1 MPFDGHG
8 EIRREARALGERGV
22 HHWLAGTR
30 ARWDVD
36 IALRAGL
43 TETAGVVPTFA
54 SVGLEPRAAAI
65 ASIAGSSWDHLA
77 GLLGHRPD
85 IQVLVLSEADWADK
99 CEVELFGLP
108 NADKG
113 TLVVAGT
120 EAGWWSDLAAM
131 AGDDRQGELATVYGG
146 PDGRLDL
153 GDFFDLIA
161 VHEVAHLF
169 CEGQSAFPRMWL
181 GELFANLA
189 LHAWVAQRAP
199 DSLRTLTTLPRLAA
213 LGSGEEFEHRSR
225 DAFERLY
232 SSVGGPN
239 YVWYQFRLQVAAPAL
254 YDAIGE
260 VAVRRLFEAFRIDGG
275 TDRDPQAFDEAI
287 DDDTL
292 AARLSAA
299 VDPMLGTFSLAF

>member
-1 MPFDGHG
+1 M
-8 EIRREARALGERGV
+8 
-22 HHWLAGTR
+22 
-30 ARWDVD
+30 D
-36 IALRAGL
+36 IALRSGLIQAAG
-43 TETAGVVPTFA
+43 AVPTFA
-54 SVGLEPRAAAI
+54 SAGLERRAAAV
-65 ASIAGSSWDHLA
+65 AAIAGSSWDYLA
-77 GLLGHRPD
+77 RLLEHRPD
-85 IQVLVLSEADWADK
+85 VQVLVLSEADWAGK

-113 TLVVAGT
+113 TLTVAGT
-120 EAGWWSDLAAM
+120 DAAWWSDLAAM
-131 AGDDRQGELATVYGG
+131 AGDDRQGELATLYGG
-146 PDGRLDL
+146 PDGKLDF

-169 CEGQSAFPRMWL
+169 CEGQVAFPRMWL

-199 DSLRTLTTLPRLAA
+199 DSLDTLTTLPRLAA

-225 DAFERLY
+225 DEFERLY

-239 YVWYQFRLQVAAPAL
+239 YVWYQFRLQVAAAEL
-254 YDAIGE
+254 YDGIGE
-260 VAVRRLFEAFRIDGG
+260 VAVRRLFDGFRIDGG
-275 TDRDPQAFDEAI
+275 TDRDSQAFDESI
-287 DDDTL
+287 DDTTL